1 LNFPVSLPA
10 QRVFISRFGN
20 TVLLNLEPL
29 TQIQPNVY
37 SGLIDF
43 SDGSSVRIVLTAVSA
58 SQFVGEATANIT
70 IEGTQCSA
78 TIPITVTLG

>member
-1 LNFPVSLPA
+1 
-10 QRVFISRFGN
+10 
-20 TVLLNLEPL
+20 
-29 TQIQPNVY
+29 
-37 SGLIDF
+37 
-43 SDGSSVRIVLTAVSA
+43 VLTAVSA